1 MKRRV
6 WLVLLFVGLL
16 LLLLTLG
23 WGMAALRLSPSALI
37 AVITK
42 NATFLKTANNRVN
55 ITILGIGGGNHDG
68 ADLTDTIQIVSLD
81 VVSGDVVLISLP
93 RDIWVPSFK
102 DKINA
107 AYHYGE
113 EKQPGGGLI
122 MAKSTVEEVV
132 GIPIHYATLI
142 DFAGFVHAVDAL
154 GGIDVD
160 IPESFVDREYP
171 IAGKENDECGG
182 DITYACRYQTVE
194 FVQGK
199 QTLSGERALQYVRS
213 RHAEGDAGT
222 DFSRGKRQQLV
233 LVAFKNKMLD
243 SDTLKNI
250 ALLKNLFALSNQSI
264 VTDMTSGE
272 ALLAGRIFLQGSQKI
287 RSIGL
292 TQDLP
297 EKNQPG
303 LLINPPTWGYDG
315 RWVLIPK
322 ADDYSVVH
330 DYIQCELAEKECEQL
345 LIN

>member
-1 MKRRV
+1 MKRRA
-6 WLVLLFVGLL
+6 WLLLLAGLL
-16 LLLLTLG
+16 LFFLVIG
-23 WGMAALRLSPSALI
+23 WGMSTLRLSPSAFI
-37 AVITK
+37 AAVTK
-42 NATFLKTANNRVN
+42 NTSFLKSANNRVN
-55 ITILGIGGGNHDG
+55 IAILGVGGGNHEG

-81 VVSGDVVLISLP
+81 VITGDVVLISLP

-113 EKQPGGGLI
+113 EKQSGGGLI

-142 DFAGFVHAVDAL
+142 DFAGFVSAVDAL

-182 DITYACRYQTVE
+182 DITYACRYQTIE
-194 FVQGK
+194 FTKGV
-199 QTLSGERALQYVRS
+199 QTLTGERALQYVRS

-233 LVAFKNKMLD
+233 LVAFKNKLIRV
-243 SDTLKNI
+243 DTLKNFK
-250 ALLKNLFALSNQSI
+250 LLQNLFDLSNQSI
-264 VTDMTSGE
+264 KTDLSTGE
-272 ALLAGRIFLQGSQKI
+272 ALLIGRIFWQGSQTI

-330 DYIQCELAEKECEQL
+330 EYVKCELAQQQCEHL
-345 LIN
+345 LSN